1 MLEEDNQ
8 QQSYIDPT
16 CLDIPGMGQ
25 VTALETLGTFV
36 DYLNPVVNQE
46 FLGSVN
52 LNRILARTILAD
64 IISIKNEVSNFS
76 SCLNVKV

>member
-52 LNRILARTILAD
+52 LNLILAD

>member
-25 VTALETLGTFV
+25 VTALETLGTFD

-52 LNRILARTILAD
+52 LNLILAD